1 MINTTCLF
9 QCCSVLRVRISI
21 LHCVRARPL
30 RLETTVEK
38 AVWCRNVHV
47 LWRNAAAEAT
57 SPPLQ
62 ACELKVHTDS
72 LPDFRKT
79 MIDLGNTMRDHT
91 KSIAYL
97 ELFR

>member
-1 MINTTCLF
+1 MSFPNS
-9 QCCSVLRVRISI
+9 SVLRLSLSI
-21 LHCVRARPL
+21 LHCMRARPL
-30 RLETTVEK
+30 RLKTTVQK

-57 SPPLQ
+57 LPQMQ

>member
-1 MINTTCLF
+1 M
-9 QCCSVLRVRISI
+9 CCRRM
-21 LHCVRARPL
+21 L
-30 RLETTVEK
+30 RLYSITP
-38 AVWCRNVHV
+38 
-47 LWRNAAAEAT
+47 
-57 SPPLQ
+57 SLQ

>member
-1 MINTTCLF
+1 MTP
-9 QCCSVLRVRISI
+9 R
-21 LHCVRARPL
+21 
-30 RLETTVEK
+30 
-38 AVWCRNVHV
+38 
-47 LWRNAAAEAT
+47 RNAAAEAT
-57 SPPLQ
+57 IPPLQ